1 MVLLLPMLVPMLLEL
16 LPLAWTPS
24 PREPTPSP
32 RELPMP
38 RGLLTLTMELMALDM
53 LLLFPSDLPPVLT
66 PSPRALMPLP
76 RAMLPM
82 LPMEPMVTMARGLR
96 TPTMELMGLDL
107 DMLLPFPS
115 DPPPVL
121 TPSPRVLMPPPR
133 AMLLMLPM
141 GTMARG
147 PLMPTTPMVP
157 MVPMLVDS
165 LALTPSP
172 REPSPTTVKPQAEKT
187 YLLSIHL
194 IYWGYVVTTD

>member
-1 MVLLLPMLVPMLLEL
+1 
-16 LPLAWTPS
+16 
-24 PREPTPSP
+24 
-32 RELPMP
+32 
-38 RGLLTLTMELMALDM
+38 
-53 LLLFPSDLPPVLT
+53 
-66 PSPRALMPLP
+66 
-76 RAMLPM
+76 
-82 LPMEPMVTMARGLR
+82 
-96 TPTMELMGLDL
+96 
-107 DMLLPFPS
+107 MLLPFPS

-133 AMLLMLPM
+133 AMLLMEPM
-141 GTMARG
+141 VTMARG

-172 REPSPTTVKPQAEKT
+172 REPTPSPRELSLTTVKPQAEKT

>member
-1 MVLLLPMLVPMLLEL
+1 MVLLPPMPMVLLLPVLVPMLLVL
-16 LPLAWTPS
+16 LPLAW
-24 PREPTPSP
+24 TPSP

-53 LLLFPSDLPPVLT
+53 LLLFPSDHPPVLT

-82 LPMEPMVTMARGLR
+82 LPMEPMVTMARGLL
-96 TPTMELMGLDL
+96 TPTMELMVLDL

-115 DPPPVL
+115 DLPPVL
-121 TPSPRVLMPPPR
+121 TPSPRVLMPP
-133 AMLLMLPM
+133 
-141 GTMARG
+141 
-147 PLMPTTPMVP
+147 TPMPP

-172 REPSPTTVKPQAEKT
+172 REPTPSPREWTLRPRELSLTTVKPQAEK
-187 YLLSIHL
+187 
-194 IYWGYVVTTD
+194 

>member
-1 MVLLLPMLVPMLLEL
+1 M
-16 LPLAWTPS
+16 
-24 PREPTPSP
+24 
-32 RELPMP
+32 
-38 RGLLTLTMELMALDM
+38 GELMALDM

-82 LPMEPMVTMARGLR
+82 LPMEPMVTMARGLL
-96 TPTMELMGLDL
+96 TPTMEPMVLDL

-133 AMLLMLPM
+133 AM
-141 GTMARG
+141 
-147 PLMPTTPMVP
+147 VP

-172 REPSPTTVKPQAEKT
+172 REPTPSPREWT
-187 YLLSIHL
+187 L
-194 IYWGYVVTTD
+194 

>member
-1 MVLLLPMLVPMLLEL
+1 M
-16 LPLAWTPS
+16 
-24 PREPTPSP
+24 
-32 RELPMP
+32 
-38 RGLLTLTMELMALDM
+38 GELMALDM

-82 LPMEPMVTMARGLR
+82 LPMEPMVTMARGLL
-96 TPTMELMGLDL
+96 TPTMEPMVLDL

-115 DPPPVL
+115 DLPPVL

-141 GTMARG
+141 ELMVTMARG

-172 REPSPTTVKPQAEKT
+172 REPTPSPREWT
-187 YLLSIHL
+187 L
-194 IYWGYVVTTD
+194 